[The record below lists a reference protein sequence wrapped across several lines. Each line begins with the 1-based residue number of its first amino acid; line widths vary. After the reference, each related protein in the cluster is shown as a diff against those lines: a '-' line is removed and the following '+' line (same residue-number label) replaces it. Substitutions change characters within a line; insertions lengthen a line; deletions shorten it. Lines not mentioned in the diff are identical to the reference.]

1 MDPPVLRQIVVTAL
15 SIGAAILVARQC
27 RKPAGWLG
35 QLNVRLMNLR
45 HSRVTDWGLEHLRF
59 EKNFT
64 ILDVGCGGGRTI
76 EKLAAI
82 AGEGKIYGIDYSAA
96 SVAVARRKNSRRIEA
111 GRVDIREGSVASL
124 PFPDHTFDAVTA
136 VETHYYWPD
145 LVANLREVLRVL
157 KPGGRLAVIAETY
170 RGSRLDALYLP
181 AMKLLGA
188 TYLTVEEHGGALR
201 AAGFAETQVAEER
214 GKGWICAVGRK
225 SVAEEV

>member
-1 MDPPVLRQIVVTAL
+1 MATL

-35 QLNVRLMNLR
+35 QLNVSLMNLR
-45 HSRVTDWGLEHLRF
+45 HSRVTDWGLGNVRF
-59 EKNFT
+59 EKGFT

-82 AGEGKIYGIDYSAA
+82 AGEGKVYGIDYSAA
-96 SVAVARRKNSRRIEA
+96 SVAVARRKNAKQIEA

-124 PFPDHTFDAVTA
+124 PFPDRTFDVVTA

-145 LVANLREVLRVL
+145 LVANLREILRVL

-170 RGSRLDALYLP
+170 RGRRLDALYLP

-188 TYLTVEEHGGALR
+188 TYLTVQEHGDALR
-201 AAGFAETQVAEER
+201 AAGFAEAEVAEER
-214 GKGWICAVGRK
+214 AKGWICAVGRK
-225 SVAEEV
+225 SSAEGA